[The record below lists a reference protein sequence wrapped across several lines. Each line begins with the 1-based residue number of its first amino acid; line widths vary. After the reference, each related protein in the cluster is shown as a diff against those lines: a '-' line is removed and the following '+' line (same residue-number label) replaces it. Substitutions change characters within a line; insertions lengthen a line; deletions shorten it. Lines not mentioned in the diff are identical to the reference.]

1 MNRFSKLLIVLAIS
15 AMVTGS
21 SISYAALAPHWVT
34 IINNT
39 SETTTSF
46 PFMTNYTGNIT
57 SEKFLIDNISS
68 GVLTSSIEVYTY
80 PVWQVPEYSG
90 IPTSGNITHN
100 QTLLISFGPTFALEA
115 TLYQLPTANHKSS
128 GGTVYGGISST
139 TNTVS
144 VPFLMLLN
152 GSTLAFPLKAPP
164 INIASGSYELALSLF
179 V

>member
-1 MNRFSKLLIVLAIS
+1 
-15 AMVTGS
+15 
-21 SISYAALAPHWVT
+21 
-34 IINNT
+34 
-39 SETTTSF
+39 
-46 PFMTNYTGNIT
+46 
-57 SEKFLIDNISS
+57 
-68 GVLTSSIEVYTY
+68 
-80 PVWQVPEYSG
+80 
-90 IPTSGNITHN
+90 NITHN

-128 GGTVYGGISST
+128 GGTVYGGISLT

-179 V
+179 VNTSFPVHNSNYTSIHFKLGITSVSVNENLSGYLFRQSPTVVQLNVTTS